1 MEYPW
6 TLQGSNFPAVGGG
19 SVLPEPEGDKGM
31 FDLEQ
36 LVTAHLQQA
45 GQSVLSINHQERV

>member
-1 MEYPW
+1 
-6 TLQGSNFPAVGGG
+6 
-19 SVLPEPEGDKGM
+19 M

-45 GQSVLSINHQERV
+45 GQGVLSINHQKGFREVSWSDPQIKYIL